1 MIVYRLT
8 SGEFIYDLS
17 GKGAKLYGGR
27 WNSFGLPALYTAE
40 HISLAVL
47 EILVHTK
54 NLRTPL
60 NYYLITIEIPENGS
74 LASIDFKKMKRNWK
88 DDPVY
93 LQSMG
98 DEFLTSKQSL
108 VLKVPSAIIEAEN
121 NFIINPAHPDLTKIK
136 ILKSENF
143 IFDKRLYLKN
153 EYHLPFTGQ

>member
-8 SGEFIYDLS
+8 SGEFIHDLS

>member
-8 SGEFIYDLS
+8 SGEFINDLS

-60 NYYLITIEIPENGS
+60 NYYLITLEIPENVP
-74 LASIDFKKMKRNWK
+74 LVSIDFKKMKRNWK
-88 DDPVY
+88 DEPAY

-121 NFIINPAHPDLTKIK
+121 NFIINPAHPDIEKIK
-136 ILKSENF
+136 ILNAENF
-143 IFDKRLYLKN
+143 TFDKRLSLKN
-153 EYHLPFTGQ
+153 E

>member
-8 SGEFIYDLS
+8 SGEFINDLS

-88 DDPVY
+88 DEPAY

-153 EYHLPFTGQ
+153 E

>member
-8 SGEFIYDLS
+8 SGEFINDLS

-60 NYYLITIEIPENGS
+60 NYYLITLEIPENVP
-74 LASIDFKKMKRNWK
+74 LVSIDFKKMKRNWT
-88 DDPVY
+88 DEPAY

-143 IFDKRLYLKN
+143 TFDKRLYLKN
-153 EYHLPFTGQ
+153 E